1 MMDKFI
7 DFFGVNK
14 VKFLLLS
21 YLIFITY
28 ISLPFLGYDNPLEE
42 AVEWVIKA
50 YTGVELELTPEILE
64 DQTSIHEFDQDS
76 L

>member
-1 MMDKFI
+1 MRKFSG
-7 DFFGVNK
+7 FFKKNK
-14 VKFLLLS
+14 VEAS
-21 YLIFITY
+21 LIFFLVLFVYGT
-28 ISLPFLGYDNPLEE
+28 LPFLGYDNPLEE

>member
-28 ISLPFLGYDNPLEE
+28 ISLPFLGYDNPLEQ

-50 YTGVELELTPEILE
+50 WTGVDVELTPEVITEKFPL
-64 DQTSIHEFDQDS
+64 
-76 L
+76 